1 MKPHAIA
8 RFKEQDVIAS
18 VQPYHAIDDGR
29 WAVRR
34 IGEERLKTAFA
45 FGALIRSGAHVC
57 MGSDWPVAPIDP
69 LTGLDA
75 AINRETLDGKHPHG
89 RSEERRVEKECVSTC
104 RSRWSPSH

>member
-34 IGEERLKTAFA
+34 IGEERLKTSFA
-45 FGALIRSGAHVC
+45 FGSLVRSGEHVC

-69 LTGLDA
+69 LTGPGA
-75 AINRETLDGKHPHG
+75 AADRETPAGRTTAGWVPGQPAPHG
-89 RSEERRVEKECVSTC
+89 EREVGEE
-104 RSRWSPSH
+104 